1 MTQFEFVRWFTKDDY
16 DHINKV
22 MNFHKDKNN
31 SESQLSWLQKNSSEV
46 IGFNEMYY
54 IYEFKR
60 QKQEG
65 ILRCQDR
72 QEKNKIIDSVKNG
85 EIVKCSCGSNLRWV
99 KDYNFVSCSN
109 YQDTSKQHNYP
120 KNYSEHTDV
129 SKYTDSDFVPVISSQ
144 YLSNICKIIKQE
156 HNIKIQANNLYEFYI
171 LNNVK
176 IYNDDI
182 SRDKFFMLRDLSSLS
197 KKREILI
204 KNILEENNIRFG
216 YQKNIMYKIKDERQ
230 GHKIPDFVAVING
243 VYTIIEQKKNI
254 DNINDFQVDFY
265 KELIQFMHPKVLV
278 DIIYVIEEHI
288 RPITTYDTKHTV
300 FNIDQ
305 FKKYLL

>member
-16 DHINKV
+16 DHLNKV

-31 SESQLSWLQKNSSEV
+31 SELQLSWLQKNSSEV
-46 IGFNEMYY
+46 IGLHEMYY
-54 IYEFKR
+54 IFECER
-60 QKQEG
+60 QISEG
-65 ILRCQDR
+65 ILKCKDR

-99 KDYNFVSCSN
+99 KNYNFVGCTN
-109 YQDTSKQHNYP
+109 YQDTSKEHNYP

-129 SKYTDSDFVPVISSQ
+129 SKYTDSDFVPVISPQ
-144 YLSNICKIIKQE
+144 YLSIICKNIKQE

-176 IYNDDI
+176 IYNNEI
-182 SRDKFFMLRDLSSLS
+182 TRDKFFSLRESAALS

-216 YQKNIMYKIKDERQ
+216 YQKNIMYKIKNQIQ
-230 GHKIPDFVAVING
+230 GIKIPDFVAVIKG
-243 VYTIIEQKKNI
+243 AYTIIEQKKNI
-254 DNINDFQVDFY
+254 ANIDDFQVDFY
-265 KELIQFMHPKVLV
+265 KELIQFMYPKVLV

-288 RPITTYDTKHTV
+288 RPITIYDTKHKV
-300 FNIDQ
+300 FNIDE

>member
-16 DHINKV
+16 DHLNKV

-54 IYEFKR
+54 ISEFER

-65 ILRCQDR
+65 ILKCQDR

-99 KDYNFVSCSN
+99 KDYNFVGCTN
-109 YQDTSKQHNYP
+109 YQDTSKEHNYP

-144 YLSNICKIIKQE
+144 YLSNICKIIKQK

-216 YQKNIMYKIKDERQ
+216 YQKNIMYKIKNERQ

-278 DIIYVIEEHI
+278 NIIYVIEEHI

-300 FNIDQ
+300 FNIDE